1 MEYVFLEEESG
12 QRISLEP
19 LSAET
24 AEDCGHRYVF
34 KGPGSPEPPFSFAR
48 FTASIFTRKS
58 MEFPRLL
65 RRLGTRWG

>member
-24 AEDCGHRYVF
+24 AEDCGHHSF
-34 KGPGSPEPPFSFAR
+34 FLFAR
-48 FTASIFTRKS
+48 KDKITNNQDSYGKAQKTKKITMKTS
-58 MEFPRLL
+58 
-65 RRLGTRWG
+65 